1 MTYALVDIGNTSIKI
16 KVFDNESVEA
26 SSFELGK
33 SNESLQQFFKMEK
46 IDHYLVSSVVPDLN
60 TEILRINN
68 RNCYFLKHSDFSDLE
83 IKVEPLHSVG
93 IDRLVN
99 AIAIKYKWDANVL
112 VVDIGTA
119 ITFCKINKG
128 GIYEG
133 GIIFPG
139 FQMITSALN
148 EKTAQLPEIQFPLK
162 PPSVIGKST
171 KSAIESG
178 LFHGAISMIN
188 GVISNCTNENNNL
201 SVVLTGG
208 VPSCLLKYIN
218 HDVFEKDLQFIG
230 LDILYKKKFL

>member
-1 MTYALVDIGNTSIKI
+1 MSYGLVDIGNSSIKI
-16 KVFDNESVEA
+16 KIFDKNSNEKSF
-26 SSFELGK
+26 FELNK
-33 SNESLQQFFKMEK
+33 STESLQQFFKIEK

-60 TEILRINN
+60 LEIKKINTK
-68 RNCYFLKHSDFSDLE
+68 NCYFLKHSDFSDLN
-83 IKVEPLHSVG
+83 IKVTPIGSVG

-99 AIAIKYKWDANVL
+99 AVAVKYKWDANVL

-119 ITFCKINKG
+119 ITFCKISKG

-148 EKTAQLPEIQFPLK
+148 EKTAQLPVIQFPLT
-162 PPSVIGKST
+162 PPNIIGRST
-171 KSAIESG
+171 KAAIESG

-188 GVISNCTNENNNL
+188 GVINDCKEKNRKL

-208 VPSCLLKYIN
+208 VPSSLLKYIN

-230 LDILYKKKFL
+230 LDIMYKQKFL

>member
-68 RNCYFLKHSDFSDLE
+68 RNCYFLKHSDFSDLK
-83 IKVEPLHSVG
+83 IKVEPLQSVG

-99 AIAIKYKWDANVL
+99 AIAIKYKWDA
-112 VVDIGTA
+112 TA

-162 PPSVIGKST
+162 PPSIIGKST

-188 GVISNCTNENNNL
+188 GVINDCKEKNKKL

-208 VPSCLLKYIN
+208 VPSSLLKYIN

-230 LDILYKKKFL
+230 LDIMYKQKFL